1 MISGGVWPAAVT
13 PMTPEGAIDWPGL
26 ARLLA
31 HFEAEGCA
39 GVVLAGTNGEG
50 PSLST
55 VEKRDLL
62 RESQA
67 MKGRLGVILGL
78 ATCSLSEAQWLASQA
93 GKWGADGL
101 LALPP
106 FFFRSASDKGIE
118 AWLAT
123 VLDFASCPVLV
134 YENPAACG
142 VSLSSD
148 CLERLAMHPMC
159 GGLKD
164 SSGATHRLDEL
175 RQIFTGSLFVG
186 NETLIPQ
193 VRAAGWSG
201 TISGCANAIPRW
213 LVESWADDVKHT
225 LALPAI
231 QALKAA
237 PQPALNKALLHRM
250 GILLHPTVRLP
261 LTPADPDSAAAEIEG
276 RLGPVFAPR

>member
-50 PSLST
+50 PSLSAI
-55 VEKRDLL
+55 EKRDLL
-62 RESQA
+62 REAQA
-67 MKGRLGVILGL
+67 MKGGLGVILGL

-106 FFFRSASDKGIE
+106 FFFRSASEAGIE
-118 AWLAT
+118 AWLLA
-123 VLDFASCPVLV
+123 VMDEASCPVLV
-134 YENPAACG
+134 YENPGACG
-142 VSLSSD
+142 VSLSTE
-148 CLERLAMHPMC
+148 CLARLAQHPMC

-175 RQIFTGSLFVG
+175 RQIFSGSLFVG
-186 NETLIPQ
+186 NETLLPL

-201 TISGCANAIPRW
+201 SISGCANAIPRW
-213 LVESWADDVKHT
+213 IVESWQDDVKHT

-237 PQPALNKALLHRM
+237 PQPALNKALLHRT
-250 GILLHPTVRLP
+250 GVLPHPTVRLP
-261 LTPADPDSAAAEIEG
+261 LTPTDPEHIAAEIEAQ
-276 RLGPVFAPR
+276 LGPVFSPR